1 MTSSY
6 ALDTAT
12 DQAWEKVITHAAAAL
27 RAVED
32 TALIGRAGDE
42 ERPWGRPVGTEVP
55 PKLWPALAA
64 YAARTQLE
72 IVRSDTDGQPEQRRI
87 AVGGDPSQSWAV
99 LASTTA
105 KLAEGV
111 VLASLGVWPHGSDMN
126 RRSGFAAMA
135 ARTGARIIT
144 AACNVGVNPY
154 RVIEAF
160 DTAWRTQAD
169 AIELREM
176 SVLAFRTAHKVYA
189 EITDWAYPRRR

>member
-12 DQAWEKVITHAAAAL
+12 DDTWERVITHAAAAL

-32 TALIGRAGDE
+32 TALIGRTGDG
-42 ERPWGRPVGTEVP
+42 ERPWHRPAGGLRCPGSCGRRWP
-55 PKLWPALAA
+55 PTP
-64 YAARTQLE
+64 RTQLE
-72 IVRSDTDGQPEQRRI
+72 IARSDADGQPGQRRI

-99 LASTTA
+99 QASTTA

-111 VLASLGVWPHGSDMN
+111 VLANLGMWPHGSDMN

-135 ARTGARIIT
+135 ARTGSRIIT
-144 AACNVGVNPY
+144 AACNVDVNRH

-160 DTAWRTQAD
+160 DTAWRTQPD

-189 EITDWAYPRRR
+189 EITDWAYPRNH